1 MIIQTRVDGSSVI
14 IDVQR
19 MKLYGV
25 IKPSR
30 VILASICSS
39 ITDETE
45 ATELGLIL
53 SSLFKNLHCD
63 LTHYTNLLIPNVI
76 VWNNLPIVCTFTSY
90 NKQLEPVQLKVKGV
104 QNIVQWIANHNLADY
119 EFKIEI

>member
-1 MIIQTRVDGSSVI
+1 MIIQTRVDGSTVI

-25 IKPSR
+25 VKPSR
-30 VILASICSS
+30 VILANICSS
-39 ITDETE
+39 ITDEEE

-63 LTHYTNLLIPNVI
+63 LTSYINLFAPNAI
-76 VWNNLPIVCTFTSY
+76 VWSNLPIVCTFTSY

-104 QNIVQWIANHNLADY
+104 SNIVQWIANHNLADY
-119 EFKIEI
+119 DFKIEI

>member
-1 MIIQTRVDGSSVI
+1 MIIQSRVDGSSVI

-30 VILASICSS
+30 VILASICGS
-39 ITDETE
+39 ITDEEE

-63 LTHYTNLLIPNVI
+63 LTPYINLLAPNSI
-76 VWNNLPIVCTFTSY
+76 VWSSLPIVCTFTSY
-90 NKQLEPVQLKVKGV
+90 NKQLEPVHLKIKGV
-104 QNIVQWIANHNLADY
+104 TNIVQWIANHNLADY

>member
-1 MIIQTRVDGSSVI
+1 MIIQTRVDGSTVI

-25 IKPSR
+25 VKPSR
-30 VILASICSS
+30 VILANICSS
-39 ITDETE
+39 ITDEEE

-63 LTHYTNLLIPNVI
+63 LTPYTNLLAPNSI
-76 VWNNLPIVCTFTSY
+76 VWSSLPIICTFTSY
-90 NKQLEPVQLKVKGV
+90 NKYLDPVQLKVKGV
-104 QNIVQWIANHNLADY
+104 ANIVQWIANHNLADY
-119 EFKIEI
+119 DFKIEI

>member
-1 MIIQTRVDGSSVI
+1 MIIQTRVDGSTVI

-30 VILASICSS
+30 VILSSICSS
-39 ITDETE
+39 ITDNDE

-63 LTHYTNLLIPNVI
+63 LTPYINLFAPNAV
-76 VWNNLPIVCTFTSY
+76 VWSTLPIVCTFTSY
-90 NKQLEPVQLKVKGV
+90 NKQLEPVMLKVKGV
-104 QNIVQWIANHNLADY
+104 VNIINWLQTHNIADY
-119 EFKIEI
+119 SYKIEI